1 MKKKLGAGVLQNAP
15 AIRSI
20 EYVVTRVFP
29 HSSRLSVERVDEG
42 MSTYV
47 YRIHHADEIFY
58 LRVLPEINASFAPEV
73 YVHKLL
79 RDKQV
84 KVPEVIYFE
93 HCNELLQRSVMVT
106 TEIKGTH
113 LGHCSAQQN
122 QRTILY
128 EAGRDLAVINS
139 FPVKRF
145 GWISRNRP
153 QVTRLEAK
161 HLSCRTFIHEHLEHD
176 LATLDA
182 QVLERSEII
191 AIRQILDRFDAWL
204 DGDQAWLA
212 HGDFDVTHI
221 YQHQGRYTGIIDFGE
236 IRGANSLYDL
246 GHFRMYDGETLP
258 SLVLAYL
265 LEGYKE
271 IAHLPPNYEQQ
282 IYHSSLLIAIS
293 TLARA
298 VKKSP
303 RDVRNHHS
311 LKSIRRDIQVLFASG
326 S

>member
-1 MKKKLGAGVLQNAP
+1 MLQNAP

-29 HSSRLSVERVDEG
+29 RSSRLSVERVDEG

-128 EAGRDLAVINS
+128 EAGRNLAVINT
-139 FPVKRF
+139 FPLT
-145 GWISRNRP
+145 P
-153 QVTRLEAK
+153 
-161 HLSCRTFIHEHLEHD
+161 
-176 LATLDA
+176 
-182 QVLERSEII
+182 
-191 AIRQILDRFDAWL
+191 
-204 DGDQAWLA
+204 
-212 HGDFDVTHI
+212 
-221 YQHQGRYTGIIDFGE
+221 
-236 IRGANSLYDL
+236 
-246 GHFRMYDGETLP
+246 
-258 SLVLAYL
+258 
-265 LEGYKE
+265 
-271 IAHLPPNYEQQ
+271 
-282 IYHSSLLIAIS
+282 
-293 TLARA
+293 
-298 VKKSP
+298 
-303 RDVRNHHS
+303 
-311 LKSIRRDIQVLFASG
+311 FASLTRNLPH
-326 S
+326 STQHDP